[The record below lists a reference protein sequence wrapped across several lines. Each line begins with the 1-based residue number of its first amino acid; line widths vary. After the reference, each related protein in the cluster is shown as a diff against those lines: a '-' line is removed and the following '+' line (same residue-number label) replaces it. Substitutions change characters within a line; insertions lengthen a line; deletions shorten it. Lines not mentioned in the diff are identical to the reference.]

1 MNNLLQFR
9 MLNVRKSHRQP
20 QCNFQLV
27 CEDRLLFVSVDLY
40 VSLRRQRRLKC
51 ERAILLEYPSSFCKI
66 LYFIQPRKQKS
77 NGVRSEH
84 SNSSILITMLN

>member
-20 QCNFQLV
+20 QRTLQLV
-27 CEDRLLFVSVDLY
+27 CEDRLLFVSVDLH
-40 VSLRRQRRLKC
+40 VSLCSLRHLKC
-51 ERAILLEYPSSFCKI
+51 ERAFLLEYPSSFCKI
-66 LYFIQPRKQKS
+66 RYFIQPHKQKS

-84 SNSSILITMLN
+84 SNSSILMTMLN